1 MAEVEAKAPEDK
13 VADVPAPQ
21 SAVEETAGETIIPPS
36 VPETTAPPAAEES
49 KDVAVES
56 TEETPAVAATEG
68 VVPEPEAK
76 PAATP
81 STTLYQK
88 LKGRFLRSESKIKGK
103 IIAVKEEL
111 QPTAAESAS
120 VPEAKPEKKESKAGI
135 LSKVKKSIWQSREA
149 KPAESASAP
158 VEETPKLPETGESS
172 TLATE
177 EAVSKPVATEP
188 VSTEEAAID
197 PPITETVSTDAAPVE
212 AAVPE
217 KAPEPVEAAA
227 TEPAPTTTS
236 TPKSN
241 ITLFFQKLVKR
252 ITNKSPS
259 ASAPAAETAKEAPA
273 AAAEETSSAPAEET
287 ASTPAEEPAKEPVSA
302 PAEEPASSA
311 TPTEEPASAAAAVSE
326 PVAQPPAAST

>member
-1 MAEVEAKAPEDK
+1 LLF
-13 VADVPAPQ
+13 
-21 SAVEETAGETIIPPS
+21 AGETISPPS
-36 VPETTAPPAAEES
+36 VPETTAPPTAEES

-81 STTLYQK
+81 GTTLYQK
-88 LKGRFLRSESKIKGK
+88 LKGRILRSESKIKGK

-111 QPTAAESAS
+111 QPTAAVSAS

-149 KPAESASAP
+149 KPGESASAP

-177 EAVSKPVATEP
+177 EAVSEPVVKEP

-241 ITLFFQKLVKR
+241 IILFFQKIVKR

-287 ASTPAEEPAKEPVSA
+287 ASTPAEEPVSA

-311 TPTEEPASAAAAVSE
+311 TPTEEPASAATVSE
-326 PVAQPPAAST
+326 PVAEPPAAST

>member
-1 MAEVEAKAPEDK
+1 MLH
-13 VADVPAPQ
+13 
-21 SAVEETAGETIIPPS
+21 
-36 VPETTAPPAAEES
+36 
-49 KDVAVES
+49 S
-56 TEETPAVAATEG
+56 TVAATEG

-177 EAVSKPVATEP
+177 VCKCFLFSTGFNFPFLWCLQPV
-188 VSTEEAAID
+188 I
-197 PPITETVSTDAAPVE
+197 
-212 AAVPE
+212 
-217 KAPEPVEAAA
+217 
-227 TEPAPTTTS
+227 
-236 TPKSN
+236 
-241 ITLFFQKLVKR
+241 
-252 ITNKSPS
+252 
-259 ASAPAAETAKEAPA
+259 
-273 AAAEETSSAPAEET
+273 
-287 ASTPAEEPAKEPVSA
+287 
-302 PAEEPASSA
+302 
-311 TPTEEPASAAAAVSE
+311 
-326 PVAQPPAAST
+326 

>member
-1 MAEVEAKAPEDK
+1 
-13 VADVPAPQ
+13 
-21 SAVEETAGETIIPPS
+21 

-56 TEETPAVAATEG
+56 TKETPAVAATEG
-68 VVPEPEAK
+68 AVPEPEAK

-81 STTLYQK
+81 SSTLYQK

-103 IIAVKEEL
+103 IIAVKEEP

-120 VPEAKPEKKESKAGI
+120 VPEAKPEKKESKGGI
-135 LSKVKKSIWQSREA
+135 LSKVKKSIWQRREA
-149 KPAESASAP
+149 KPGESASAP
-158 VEETPKLPETGESS
+158 VEETQKLPETGESS

-177 EAVSKPVATEP
+177 EAVSKPVVTEP

-197 PPITETVSTDAAPVE
+197 PPITETVSTDAAPAAVPEKTAEPVE

-227 TEPAPTTTS
+227 TESAPTSTS

-287 ASTPAEEPAKEPVSA
+287 ASTPAEEPVSAPAEEPAKEPVSA

-311 TPTEEPASAAAAVSE
+311 TPTEEPASAAAVSK
-326 PVAQPPAAST
+326 PVAEPPPAST